1 MVITFVRGFESLID
15 IPEMDRL
22 YIDILIKG
30 FKQEKSGVI
39 KGIVRQK
46 LRWVKSGINRQAF
59 LTLNL
64 GYFIFKFKDTPS
76 FNINK
81 TCFSI
86 YQSQN

>member
-1 MVITFVRGFESLID
+1 MVITFVHGFESLIG

-22 YIDILIKG
+22 YIDIPKKS
-30 FKQEKSGVI
+30 FKQAKSDVV

-64 GYFIFKFKDTPS
+64 GYVIFKFKETPS

-86 YQSQN
+86 